1 MKVFLRILEAIGI
14 VLGLLIIC
22 AVLNFL
28 YDLLVATSFIAAIIL
43 NCILLII
50 FVVAIYYMIK
60 NDKEI

>member
-22 AVLNFL
+22 TVLEFL
-28 YDLLVATSFIAAIIL
+28 YDLLVATSVIAAIIL
-43 NCILLII
+43 DCILLII

-60 NDKEI
+60 N